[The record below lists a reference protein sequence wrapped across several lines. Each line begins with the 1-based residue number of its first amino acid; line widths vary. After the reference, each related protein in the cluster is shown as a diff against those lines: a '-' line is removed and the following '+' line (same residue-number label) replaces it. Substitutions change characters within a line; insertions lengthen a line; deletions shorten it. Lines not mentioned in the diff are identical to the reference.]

1 MQARVQGFPI
11 QRMQTRVPFSDPTRV
26 PGSLIQRMQA
36 RVQGSPIQRMQT
48 RVQGFPIQRMQTRVP
63 GSADPAPHNEQEFFA
78 STAVIYVFLL
88 NIQIV
93 LLL

>member
-48 RVQGFPIQRMQTRVP
+48 RVQGFPIQRMQTRVLVLRSNECKQEYRVL
-63 GSADPAPHNEQEFFA
+63 GSSAA
-78 STAVIYVFLL
+78 
-88 NIQIV
+88 
-93 LLL
+93 